1 MSRQFKAV
9 FNIPLI
15 SLIRHFVFITNSQP
29 SRWRLINSEDD
40 ISPSAPRPLRPLSL
54 SLSLSLGSSQPDQN
68 RRLQISPP
76 SPTPPLP
83 STLSPLTTTSLVHPP
98 SPPTPQI
105 DWSCTVAAEQERN
118 CQCQDTVYKYDISS
132 AAAGNMKY

>member
-15 SLIRHFVFITNSQP
+15 SLIRHFVFISNSQP
-29 SRWRLINSEDD
+29 SLWRLINFEDD
-40 ISPSAPRPLRPLSL
+40 ISPSAPRLLRP
-54 SLSLSLGSSQPDQN
+54 LSLGSSQPGQN
-68 RRLQISPP
+68 WRPQILLLLPRRPSPFPSCPSSHHRFTHAPPAPP
-76 SPTPPLP
+76 SL
-83 STLSPLTTTSLVHPP
+83 
-98 SPPTPQI
+98 PQI